1 MCCEGLGNLEWIEV
15 GLRTALHADATRM
28 LELLLNDPQ
37 LKVADDEKRP
47 GEKRMGAQSKEVQC
61 LFGKLRLCRNY
72 YYDAQSASGR
82 YPLDEALG
90 LHNGYTP
97 GVARLIC
104 RAAGRDSYGA
114 GSGDLKAYAK
124 LEVSSRQLNRIVE
137 RIGPQMRAEL
147 EAQGVEAGT
156 KAVPRL
162 YVSCDGTGVPMRRQ
176 ELEGVAG
183 KQPDGT
189 AKTKEVKTGCVFTQ
203 HPVEG
208 GEPFRDCDSTSYV
221 ATLRRC
227 GEFGTLLRKEA
238 FRRGMGRAEEIVFIA
253 DGAVWIW
260 ELARINFPGA
270 LEILD
275 YYHAR
280 EYLTEIVEIL
290 FGKKSEAGARK
301 LERWKDLFFEDKI
314 EEVIRQAR
322 ILAEAMNGDTQL
334 VNAKINYF
342 ENNKHRMKYGT
353 YREKGYFY
361 GSGVIEAGCKSVI
374 GKRAKQSGMFW
385 SSPGLENVLTIRTAL
400 HSNRFDSYW
409 DHKNAA

>member
-1 MCCEGLGNLEWIEV
+1 
-15 GLRTALHADATRM
+15 M
-28 LELLLNDPQ
+28 LEGLLNDPQ
-37 LKVADDEKRP
+37 LKVAGDEKRP

-61 LFGKLRLCRNY
+61 LLGKLRLCRKY
-72 YYDAQSASGR
+72 YYDAPSGRGR
-82 YPLDEALG
+82 YPLDEVLG

-114 GSGDLKAYAK
+114 GSGDLKAYAG
-124 LEVSSRQLNRIVE
+124 LEVSARQLNRMVE

-162 YVSCDGTGVPMRRQ
+162 YVSCDGTGVPMRRE

-203 HPVEG
+203 HPVDGE
-208 GEPFRDCDSTSYV
+208 EPFRDCDSTSYV

-260 ELARINFPGA
+260 EVVRINFPGA
-270 LEILD
+270 VEILD

-290 FGKKSEAGARK
+290 FGKKTNKARDNSNGGRTCFSKTK
-301 LERWKDLFFEDKI
+301 LNKLSGRRGFSL
-314 EEVIRQAR
+314 RQ
-322 ILAEAMNGDTQL
+322 
-334 VNAKINYF
+334 
-342 ENNKHRMKYGT
+342 
-353 YREKGYFY
+353 
-361 GSGVIEAGCKSVI
+361 
-374 GKRAKQSGMFW
+374 
-385 SSPGLENVLTIRTAL
+385 
-400 HSNRFDSYW
+400 
-409 DHKNAA
+409 